1 MSWAIS
7 ESFEGSLPRINGRYV
22 NQKVNII
29 LRQQVCMDSCIKN
42 IIIFP
47 AQDEFLRILGWK
59 YLCEYS

>member
-29 LRQQVCMDSCIKN
+29 LRQQVYMDSCIKN

-47 AQDEFLRILGWK
+47 AQDEFLRILG
-59 YLCEYS
+59 